1 MVVSFQ
7 SKPPANAEDVQKQ
20 ASAAPAA
27 PLESSLSLRC
37 PSCLQAM
44 GRINPLDASARSACA
59 QCGFV
64 LLNTESIWRALA
76 PDREERFRRFMRE
89 YQTVR
94 SQEGRGSSCAEFYL
108 ALPYA
113 DLTGR
118 NNWQWK
124 IRARS
129 FSFFLGK
136 LLPEFERDHPRG
148 LDVLDIGAGNG
159 WMSFRLALK
168 GHRPILVDLLDNAQD
183 GLGAARHYFP
193 HLPRP
198 LPCIQAEMDRLP
210 FGSRQFDLAVFNAS
224 FHYSENY
231 ERTLRETLRCLRPPG
246 HVIILDSA
254 FYNRDESGRRMVQ
267 ERQAAFEK
275 RFGFASD
282 SIASREYLTQG
293 TLDELARALSVSWRV
308 LKPWYGIGWALRPF
322 RARLVG
328 RREPSKFFILWAA
341 VLDS

>member
-1 MVVSFQ
+1 
-7 SKPPANAEDVQKQ
+7 
-20 ASAAPAA
+20 
-27 PLESSLSLRC
+27 
-37 PSCLQAM
+37 M
-44 GRINPLDASARSACA
+44 GDINLLDASARSACG

-64 LLNTESIWRALA
+64 LLNTEGIWRALA
-76 PDREERFRRFMRE
+76 PDREERFQQFMQE

-94 SQEGRGSSCAEFYL
+94 SQEGRGSSCADFYL

-113 DLTGR
+113 DVTGR

-136 LLPEFERDHPRG
+136 LLPEFEREHPRG

-159 WMSFRLALK
+159 WMSFRLASR
-168 GHRPILVDLLDNAQD
+168 GHRPILVDLLDNDQD

-193 HLPRP
+193 HMPRL
-198 LPCIQAEMDRLP
+198 LPCFQAEMDRLP
-210 FGSRQFDLAVFNAS
+210 FGPRQFDLAIFNAS

-231 ERTLRETLRCLRPPG
+231 EPTLRETLRCLRPQG
-246 HVIILDSA
+246 HVVILDSA

-267 ERQAAFEK
+267 ERQAAFQR

-282 SIASREYLTQG
+282 SIAGREYLTQE
-293 TLDELARALSVSWRV
+293 TLDELARALRVSWRV
-308 LKPWYGIGWALRPF
+308 MKPWYGIGWALRPI